1 MVDRDAAAR
10 AIEDFLRALGHEPV
24 DELEG
29 TGARVAAAWTD
40 DLLQGY
46 AVDPAA
52 VLAAS
57 VCSAEEV
64 SGLSSV
70 SSVESASLPLVLVRE
85 LAVTTMCPHHLL
97 PAYGTGLVAY
107 LPGARV
113 VGIGALAQVLDA
125 FARRLTLQ
133 ERIGIE
139 VAEILVRELG
149 ARGALCKLSLTHMCL
164 VARGERKAG
173 ALVETLSVA
182 GSFATPGPDRDLA
195 FAVVGAPVATVGT
208 HGDRALA
215 GCDR

>member
-1 MVDRDAAAR
+1 MIDRDAAAR
-10 AIEDFLRALGHEPV
+10 AIDDFLRALGHEPV
-24 DELEG
+24 DELAG
-29 TGARVAAAWTD
+29 TGARVAAAWAD

-46 AVDPAA
+46 AVNPAE

-57 VCSAEEV
+57 VCDAKEV
-64 SGLSSV
+64 NGLGPQSNASG
-70 SSVESASLPLVLVRE
+70 AALPLVVVRD
-85 LAVTTMCPHHLL
+85 LALTTMCPHHLL
-97 PAYGTGLVAY
+97 PAFGTGIVAY

-113 VGIGALAQVLDA
+113 VGIGAIAQVLDA

-173 ALVETLSVA
+173 ALVEMLSVA
-182 GSFATPGPDRDLA
+182 GSFAAPGSDRDLA
-195 FAVVGAPVATVGT
+195 LAALGAP
-208 HGDRALA
+208 
-215 GCDR
+215 

>member
-1 MVDRDAAAR
+1 MIDRDAAAR
-10 AIEDFLRALGHEPV
+10 AIDDFLRALGHDPV
-24 DELEG
+24 DELAG
-29 TGARVAAAWTD
+29 TGARVAAAWAD

-46 AVDPAA
+46 EVDPAA
-52 VLAAS
+52 VLRGS
-57 VCSAEEV
+57 VCSAEEI
-64 SGLSSV
+64 SAGSQGGASS
-70 SSVESASLPLVLVRE
+70 APMPLVIVRE

-107 LPGARV
+107 LPGERV
-113 VGIGALAQVLDA
+113 VGIGAIAQVLDA

-164 VARGERKAG
+164 VARGERKTG

-182 GSFATPGPDRDLA
+182 GSFAASGPDRDLA
-195 FAVVGAPVATVGT
+195 FAAVGAPPSADAFSPG
-208 HGDRALA
+208 A
-215 GCDR
+215 GCRR

>member
-1 MVDRDAAAR
+1 MIDKDAAAR
-10 AIEDFLRALGHEPV
+10 AIDDFLRALGHEPV
-24 DELEG
+24 DELAG
-29 TGARVAAAWTD
+29 TGARVAAAWAD

-46 AVDPAA
+46 EVDPAA

-64 SGLSSV
+64 SAGAS
-70 SSVESASLPLVLVRE
+70 SASGAQTTAAPLPLVVVRE

-164 VARGERKAG
+164 VARGERKTG
-173 ALVETLSVA
+173 AIVETLSVA
-182 GSFATPGPDRDLA
+182 GTFAAAGPDRDLA
-195 FAVVGAPVATVGT
+195 LAAVGAPMTAGI
-208 HGDRALA
+208 LA
-215 GCDR
+215 GPGCGR

>member
-1 MVDRDAAAR
+1 MIDKDAAAR
-10 AIEDFLRALGHEPV
+10 AIDDFLRALGHEPV
-24 DELEG
+24 DELAG
-29 TGARVAAAWTD
+29 TGARVAAAWAD

-46 AVDPAA
+46 EADPAA

-64 SGLSSV
+64 SGGASGASS
-70 SSVESASLPLVLVRE
+70 EQTTAPLPLVLVRE

-133 ERIGIE
+133 ERIGME

-164 VARGERKAG
+164 VARGERKTG

-182 GSFATPGPDRDLA
+182 GTFAAPGPDRDLA
-195 FAVVGAPVATVGT
+195 LAAVGAPMSAGI
-208 HGDRALA
+208 LA
-215 GCDR
+215 GAGCMR